1 MEADVCGLKSS
12 LLPTFRQHQDL
23 QGFPE
28 PETVKLKRK
37 GRTSGKG
44 RAGKSPGEGAAPA
57 KPVSR
62 RNVALSSRASVDQ
75 LLPQTVQEQ

>member
-1 MEADVCGLKSS
+1 MCGLKSS
-12 LLPTFRQHQDL
+12 LLPTFGQPQGL

-28 PETVKLKRK
+28 PETVELKWER
-37 GRTSGKG
+37 RMSGKG

-62 RNVALSSRASVDQ
+62 SVASSSRASADQ
-75 LLPQTVQEQ
+75 LLPQPVPEQ

>member
-1 MEADVCGLKSS
+1 MCGPKSS
-12 LLPTFRQHQDL
+12 WLPTFGQPQGL

-28 PETVKLKRK
+28 PETVKLKRE

-44 RAGKSPGEGAAPA
+44 QSGKSPGEGAVPA

-62 RNVALSSRASVDQ
+62 RNVASSSCTSVDQ